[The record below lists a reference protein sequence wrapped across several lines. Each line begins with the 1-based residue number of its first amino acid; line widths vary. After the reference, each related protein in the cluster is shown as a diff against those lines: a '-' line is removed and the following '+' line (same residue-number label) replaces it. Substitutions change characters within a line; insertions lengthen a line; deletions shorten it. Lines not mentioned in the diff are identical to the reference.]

1 MISSKQT
8 LFQTPTVV
16 YLSNLFL
23 TCLTQNSN
31 HRKLILKWSDIE
43 LDD

>member
-23 TCLTQNSN
+23 TYLTQIESSEINFKMVR
-31 HRKLILKWSDIE
+31 HRIG
-43 LDD
+43 